1 MSARSRRA
9 NGKDWAWP
17 ISTTTS
23 IWRASGRT
31 IELDGLGTA
40 KFGDGTRY
48 EGHWR
53 DGQPTGLGV
62 REKPGVERAA
72 GNFVDNRLEGVGVRR
87 QMTDPGLVQ
96 AGEFHADA
104 LDGVGVET
112 LSGSERYEGEFRAG
126 QRNGYGL
133 LFGADGKGRAG
144 RWENGK
150 QVETAR

>member
-1 MSARSRRA
+1 LGVADLDNDQHLA
-9 NGKDWAWP
+9 GEWKDD
-17 ISTTTS
+17 
-23 IWRASGRT
+23 R
-31 IELDGLGTA
+31 LDGLGTA
-40 KFGDGTRY
+40 KFSDGTRY
-48 EGHWR
+48 EGRWR

-72 GNFVDNRLEGVGVRR
+72 GNFVDNRLEGAGVRR

-112 LSGSERYEGEFRAG
+112 FSGSERYEGEFRAG

-133 LFGADGKGRAG
+133 LFGADGKGHAG